1 MLAQVDDDGDLR
13 HLLTLEGL
21 KAGLLDAILERAEN
35 FLTETGQLARGADEL
50 RGLTVANL
58 FFEPSTRTRVSFEL
72 AAKRLGAHVTNLE
85 IGSSSTRKG
94 ETLLDTFLT
103 LKAMAVDIFVI
114 RHHDPG
120 STELIAEHADA
131 SVRIISAG
139 EAHLSHPT
147 QGLLDVLTIRR
158 HKGDLST
165 LKVCLVGDIKHSRV
179 ARSAGQALT
188 TLGVGELHL
197 VSPETLLP
205 DADEFPAAVLSSDLE
220 TGLSNADVVMALRIQ
235 KERMA
240 EADIPDDADYFRRFG
255 LTREQLAIA
264 KKDVIV
270 MHPGPMNRNLEIA
283 PDIADGQQSVIE
295 EQVRNGVAVR
305 MAVLAL
311 MADR

>member
-13 HLLTLEGL
+13 HLLTLTGL
-21 KAGLLDAILERAEN
+21 KAGLLNAILERAES

-72 AAKRLGAHVTNLE
+72 AAKRLGAYVTNLE

-103 LKAMAVDIFVI
+103 LNAMAVDIIVI
-114 RHHDPG
+114 RHHEPG
-120 STELIAEHADA
+120 STELIASHADA
-131 SVRIISAG
+131 AVRIISAG

-147 QGLLDVLTIRR
+147 QGLLDVVTIRR
-158 HKGDLST
+158 HKGDLSS

-205 DADEFPAAVLSSDLE
+205 APNEFPAAVRSSDLE
-220 TGLSNADVVMALRIQ
+220 TGLRDADVVMALRIQ

-240 EADIPDDADYFRRFG
+240 EADIPDDAEYSRRFG
-255 LTREQLAIA
+255 LTREHLTIA

-270 MHPGPMNRNLEIA
+270 MHPGPMNRNVEIA
-283 PDIADGQQSVIE
+283 AEVADGEHSVIE

-305 MAVLAL
+305 MAVMAL
-311 MADR
+311 MAGR

>member
-13 HLLTLEGL
+13 HLFALTGL
-21 KAGLLDAILERAEN
+21 NAGLLNAILDRADS

-50 RGLTVANL
+50 HGLTVANL

-103 LKAMAVDIFVI
+103 LQAMAVDIFVV
-114 RHHDPG
+114 RHHEPG
-120 STELIAEHADA
+120 SIELIARRANA
-131 SVRIISAG
+131 SARIISAG

-147 QGLLDVLTIRR
+147 QGLLDALTIRR
-158 HKGDLST
+158 HKGDLSAI
-165 LKVCLVGDIKHSRV
+165 KVCVVGDIKHSRV

-197 VSPETLLP
+197 VSPESLLP
-205 DADEFPAAVLSSDLE
+205 DPDEFPAATLSSDLGA
-220 TGLSNADVVMALRIQ
+220 GLKDADVVMALRIQ

-240 EADIPDDADYFRRFG
+240 KADIPDDAEYSRRFG
-255 LTREQLAIA
+255 LTREHLAIA
-264 KKDVIV
+264 NKDVIV
-270 MHPGPMNRNLEIA
+270 MHPGPMNRNVEIA
-283 PDIADGQQSVIE
+283 ADVADGEHSVIE

-305 MAVLAL
+305 MAVMAL
-311 MADR
+311 MAGR